1 MQLTRNAEILYSLR
15 RNPRG
20 GKTNDLRHELVKKK
34 NPTNKKGA
42 TNLYAD
48 IFEAKS
54 LSRFIDE
61 RQQRSHRQRRR
72 QQRQRQR
79 QRRSRQLFLCFS
91 SLLLALRTVR
101 VVFAFRFVA
110 FWVNSLAYVSLA
122 TRPRHT
128 DSLPSRQAG
137 RETRQ
142 RVGRDDAESRPR
154 PALQCRKFVFGMRM
168 RRTKQ
173 KFVGEH
179 IEIGSRSDLR
189 PGLDR
194 EEQLVRLE

>member
-142 RVGRDDAESRPR
+142 RVGRDVAESRPR

-194 EEQLVRLE
+194 EEQLVR